1 MTCFW
6 WVSCW
11 LLFFLV
17 HSADSADS
25 EVQLN
30 FFPQSDLQPN
40 WYVNIQIAI
49 GKCINQR
56 ETGTRCLCYTVNN
69 PDAINPNVYDCC
81 VEAYEIQENAT
92 KEFAEENKNKYAPE
106 EVQDIERFVL
116 PSFIEML
123 HGCNTNKTH
132 WQIDMKK
139 KLEEASSCK
148 LSSTRLLILLSLAT
162 QFVLFY

>member
-1 MTCFW
+1 MTYCW
-6 WVSCW
+6 WASCW
-11 LLFFLV
+11 LLFFLIP
-17 HSADSADS
+17 SADSAES

-40 WYVNIQIAI
+40 WYVNIQISI

-56 ETGTRCLCYTVNN
+56 ETPTRCLCYTVNT
-69 PDAINPNVYDCC
+69 DAVNPNVYDCC
-81 VEAYEIQENAT
+81 LEAYEIQENAT
-92 KEFAEENKNKYAPE
+92 REFAEENKNKYAPE

-123 HGCNTNKTH
+123 HGCNSDKTN
-132 WQIDMKK
+132 WQINMKE
-139 KLEEASSCK
+139 KLYEASSCK
-148 LSSTRLLILLSLAT
+148 LRSTPLLILLTLAT